1 MKSGTKERQIKMIPR
16 YEEDFYGW
24 TIANVSLLKQGR
36 FNEVDMNHIIEEMES
51 LGRSNRREL
60 ISRLGVLIAHLM
72 KWQYQSNLKNKSWKG
87 TIVRQRIDIKDVLEE
102 NPSLKPQLDEIL
114 PKAYKYALAILEEET
129 PLELKSIPQKCSYT
143 IEQCLDDGFYP
154 E

>member
-1 MKSGTKERQIKMIPR
+1 MNPK

-24 TIANVSLLKQGR
+24 TITNISLLKQR
-36 FNEVDMNHIIEEMES
+36 KFNEVDMDHIIEEIQS

-72 KWQYQSNLKNKSWKG
+72 KWKYQPDLKSKSWKG

-102 NPSLKPQLDEIL
+102 NPSLNSQRDEVLI
-114 PKAYKYALAILEEET
+114 KSYRYALSILEEET
-129 PLELKSIPQKCSYT
+129 PLDLEHIPEICPYT
-143 IEQCLDDGFYP
+143 FDQCLDDDFYP